1 MHYPSH
7 LTNVVKSFWI
17 ITECKADMGAYKSC
31 GHETCIYKEYFDDE
45 IVNCPFIDCLD
56 ESACPNLELGKY
68 NLLFK
73 LD

>member
-1 MHYPSH
+1 
-7 LTNVVKSFWI
+7 
-17 ITECKADMGAYKSC
+17 MGAYKSC